1 MKGICE
7 QCGKECKNLG
17 AHMRFCGKV
26 NSAPVEQ
33 HLVVDEVT
41 PDKPLST
48 LISEVKELMRK
59 YRSNVSVK
67 VSENGGKP
75 YEVEIIARIQL

>member
-7 QCGKECKNLG
+7 QCGKECENLG
-17 AHMRFCGKV
+17 AHKRFCKAI
-26 NSAPVEQ
+26 SAPIQE

-41 PDKPLST
+41 PDKPLSG
-48 LISEVKELMRK
+48 LISELTEILRK
-59 YRSNVSVK
+59 YQSSTSVRVSSK
-67 VSENGGKP
+67 GGKP